1 MKKILITLISL
12 TLLGT
17 LALAQPV
24 VDGTINDGEYA
35 KTLVHDA
42 TGARLF
48 WTIEG
53 DNLHM
58 GFIMDSKGWAGI
70 GWLSTK
76 ENRKAGGDI
85 LIVTEKDGALVHF
98 DMYQDNP
105 RGEPKLDT
113 DMGGT
118 DSYTEFSVTRNGE
131 TWTVEF
137 VRPLVTG
144 EDADVDIVEG
154 EEMVFMVA
162 FATVMDVG
170 RAHARSTAGGA
181 YYIEKFVF

>member
-1 MKKILITLISL
+1 MKKILITLITLS
-12 TLLGT
+12 LLGT
-17 LALAQPV
+17 LAFAQPV
-24 VDGTINDGEYA
+24 ADGTIGEDEYA

-58 GFIMDSKGWAGI
+58 GFIMDAKGWVGV

-76 ENRKAGGDI
+76 ENRKEGADI
-85 LIVTEKDGALVHF
+85 LIVTEKDGALVHL

-113 DMGGT
+113 EMGGS
-118 DSYTEFSVTRNGE
+118 DSYLEVAISRNGE

-144 EDADVDIVEG
+144 QATDVDIDEG

-162 FATVMDVG
+162 FATVMDPG